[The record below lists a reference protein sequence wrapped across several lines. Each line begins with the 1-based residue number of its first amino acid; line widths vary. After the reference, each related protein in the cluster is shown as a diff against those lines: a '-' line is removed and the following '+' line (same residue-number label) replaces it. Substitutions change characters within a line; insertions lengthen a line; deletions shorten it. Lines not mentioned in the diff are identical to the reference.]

1 MKKILIF
8 IIKTY
13 QFLISP
19 LLGSRCRFLPTCS
32 EYFIEALEK
41 YGLINGV
48 ILGIKRIFKCHPF
61 KRLGGD
67 HGLDLVPVLSNM
79 TRENKIKGQKGK

>member
-32 EYFIEALEK
+32 EYSAQSIREH
-41 YGLINGV
+41 GV
-48 ILGIKRIFKCHPF
+48 IKGIALSLKRISKCHPW
-61 KRLGGD
+61 GS
-67 HGLDLVPVLSNM
+67 HGYDPVPKKV
-79 TRENKIKGQKGK
+79 EEK